1 MPRLAARGNE
11 KECFMSGKK
20 SEFGLIIKLL
30 AALVIGAVL
39 GRVAG
44 VGVMDAVVS
53 IKHVLGQLIFFAV
66 PLVIVGFI
74 APAIA
79 RLGQNASKMLLTA
92 VALAYISSVGA
103 AFFSAFSGYA
113 IIPHLSIPTQV
124 EGLVELPKASF
135 VLNIPPL
142 MSVMTALVTALII
155 GIAASWTKAETIMKI
170 LDELEGIMTSVVT
183 RIVIP
188 LLPFFVGATF
198 CELSYEGR
206 LTVQL
211 PIFLLVILIVIV
223 GHYIWL
229 AVLFIIGGMMSGRN
243 PWQVV
248 RYYLPAYLTA
258 VGTMS
263 SAATLPVSLSC
274 ARRSPVLSRTMTEF
288 MIPLGATVH
297 LCGSVLTETF
307 FCMTISLM
315 LYGSLPSF
323 GTMVLFIF
331 LFGIFAVG
339 APGVPGGTVMASL
352 GLVVSVLGFD
362 PAGVALLLAI
372 FALQDS
378 FGTACN
384 VTGDGALALMMEG
397 IFNKNKQLDDKFGTG
412 E

>member
-1 MPRLAARGNE
+1 MAA
-11 KECFMSGKK
+11 KK

-30 AALVIGAVL
+30 AALAIGAGL

-53 IKHVLGQLIFFAV
+53 IKYALGQLIFFAV

-79 RLGQNASKMLLTA
+79 RLGANASKMLLTA
-92 VALAYISSVGA
+92 VTLAYVSSVGA
-103 AFFSAFSGYA
+103 AIFSAISGYV

-124 EGLVELPKASF
+124 EGLVALPKPSF
-135 VLNIPPL
+135 VLDIPPL
-142 MSVMTALVTALII
+142 MSVMSALVTALMI
-155 GIAASWTKAETIMKI
+155 GIAASWTKAETITKI
-170 LDELEGIMTSVVT
+170 LNELESIMTSVVN
-183 RIVIP
+183 RVIIP

-206 LTVQL
+206 LTEQL
-211 PIFLLVILIVIV
+211 PIFLLVILIVIF

-229 AVLFIIGGMMSGRN
+229 GFLFTIGGIISGRN

-307 FCMTISLM
+307 FIMTISLM
-315 LYGSLPSF
+315 LYGALPSV
-323 GTMVLFIF
+323 GTMALFIV

-352 GLVVSVLGFD
+352 GLVTSVIGFD

-397 IFNKNKQLDDKFGTG
+397 IFNKDKQLDSTFGTG

>member
-1 MPRLAARGNE
+1 
-11 KECFMSGKK
+11 MSAKK
-20 SEFGLIIKLL
+20 SDFGLIIKLL
-30 AALVIGAVL
+30 AALAIGAVV
-39 GRVAG
+39 GRVAN
-44 VGVMDAVVS
+44 VQVMDAVGSV
-53 IKHVLGQLIFFAV
+53 KYALGQIIFYAV

-79 RLGQNASKMLLTA
+79 RLGQNASRMLLTA
-92 VALAYISSVGA
+92 VALAYLSSVGA
-103 AFFSAFSGYA
+103 AAFSALSGYL
-113 IIPHLSIPTQV
+113 IIPHLSVPTQV
-124 EGLVELPKASF
+124 ENLLDLPKPSF
-135 VLNIPPL
+135 VLDIPPL
-142 MSVMTALVTALII
+142 MSVMSALVTALLI
-155 GIAASWTKAETIMKI
+155 GLATSWTKAETINKI
-170 LDELEGIMTSVVT
+170 LNELEGIMTSVVQ
-183 RIVIP
+183 RVIIP

-211 PIFLLVILIVIV
+211 PIFLKIIGIVII

-229 AVLFIIGGMMSGRN
+229 AVLYVIGGILSGRN

-263 SAATLPVSLSC
+263 SAATLPVALSC

-307 FCMTISLM
+307 FVMTISLM
-315 LYGSLPSF
+315 LYGALPSV
-323 GTMVLFIF
+323 GTMALFIV

-352 GLVVSVLGFD
+352 GLVVSVLHFD

-384 VTGDGALALMMEG
+384 VTGDGALALMLEG
-397 IFNKNKQLDDKFGTG
+397 IFNRNSQLDGRYGTG
-412 E
+412 A

>member
-1 MPRLAARGNE
+1 
-11 KECFMSGKK
+11 MSAKK
-20 SEFGLIIKLL
+20 SDFGLIIKLL
-30 AALVIGAVL
+30 AALAIGAVL
-39 GRVAG
+39 GRVAN
-44 VGVMDAVVS
+44 VPVMDAVGSV
-53 IKHVLGQLIFFAV
+53 KYALGQIIFYAV

-74 APAIA
+74 TPAIA

-92 VALAYISSVGA
+92 VALAYLSSVGA
-103 AFFSAFSGYA
+103 ATFSALSGYL
-113 IIPHLSIPTQV
+113 IIPNLSVPTQV
-124 EGLVELPKASF
+124 ENLVDLPKPSF
-135 VLNIPPL
+135 VLDIPPL
-142 MSVMTALVTALII
+142 MSVMSALVTALLI
-155 GIAASWTKAETIMKI
+155 GLAVSWTKAETINKI
-170 LDELEGIMTSVVT
+170 LNEMEGIMTSVVK
-183 RIVIP
+183 RVIIP

-211 PIFLLVILIVIV
+211 PIFLKIIGIVII
-223 GHYIWL
+223 GHFIWL
-229 AVLFIIGGMMSGRN
+229 TFLYVMGGVLSGRN
-243 PWQVV
+243 PWRVV

-263 SAATLPVSLSC
+263 SAATLPVALSC

-307 FCMTISLM
+307 FIMTISLM
-315 LYGSLPSF
+315 LYGTLPSV
-323 GTMVLFIF
+323 GTMALFIV

-352 GLVVSVLGFD
+352 GLVVSVLHFD

-384 VTGDGALALMMEG
+384 VTGDGALALMLEG
-397 IFNKNKQLDDKFGTG
+397 VFNRDSQLDDRYGTG
-412 E
+412 A

>member
-1 MPRLAARGNE
+1 
-11 KECFMSGKK
+11 MSAKK
-20 SEFGLIIKLL
+20 SDFGLIIKLL
-30 AALVIGAVL
+30 AALAIGAVV
-39 GRVAG
+39 GRVAN
-44 VGVMDAVVS
+44 VQVMDAGGSV
-53 IKHVLGQLIFFAV
+53 KYALGQIIFYAV

-79 RLGQNASKMLLTA
+79 RLGQNASRMLLTA
-92 VALAYISSVGA
+92 VALAYLSSVGA
-103 AFFSAFSGYA
+103 AAFSALSGYL
-113 IIPHLSIPTQV
+113 IIPHLSVPTQV
-124 EGLVELPKASF
+124 ENLLDLPKPSF
-135 VLNIPPL
+135 VLDIPPL
-142 MSVMTALVTALII
+142 MSVMSALVTALLI
-155 GIAASWTKAETIMKI
+155 GLATSWTKAETINKI
-170 LDELEGIMTSVVT
+170 LNELEGIMTSVVQ
-183 RIVIP
+183 RVIIP

-211 PIFLLVILIVIV
+211 PIFLKIIGIVII

-229 AVLFIIGGMMSGRN
+229 AVLYVIGGILSGRN

-263 SAATLPVSLSC
+263 SAATLPVALSC

-307 FCMTISLM
+307 FVMTISLM
-315 LYGSLPSF
+315 LYGALPSV
-323 GTMVLFIF
+323 GTMALFIV

-352 GLVVSVLGFD
+352 GLVVSVLHFD
-362 PAGVALLLAI
+362 PAALALLLAI

-384 VTGDGALALMMEG
+384 VTGDGALALMLEG
-397 IFNKNKQLDDKFGTG
+397 IFNRNSQLDGRYGTG
-412 E
+412 A

>member
-1 MPRLAARGNE
+1 
-11 KECFMSGKK
+11 MSAKK
-20 SEFGLIIKLL
+20 SDFALIIKLL
-30 AALVIGAVL
+30 LALVIGAVL
-39 GRVAG
+39 GRIANVQ
-44 VGVMDAVVS
+44 VMDAVGS
-53 IKHVLGQLIFFAV
+53 AKYALGQIIFYAV

-92 VALAYISSVGA
+92 VALAYLSSIGA
-103 AFFSAFSGYA
+103 AAFSAISGYA
-113 IIPHLSIPTQV
+113 IIPHLSVAREV
-124 EGLVELPKASF
+124 ENLVELPKPSF
-135 VLNIPPL
+135 VLDIPPL
-142 MSVMTALVTALII
+142 MSVMSALVTALLL
-155 GIAASWTKAETIMKI
+155 GLAVSWTKAETVNKV
-170 LDELEGIMTSVVT
+170 LEELERIMTSVVT
-183 RIVIP
+183 RVIIP

-198 CELSYEGR
+198 CELSFEGR

-211 PIFLLVILIVIV
+211 PIFLKIIGIVIL

-229 AVLFIIGGMMSGRN
+229 TVLYVIGGVLSGRN

-263 SAATLPVSLSC
+263 SAATLPVALSC
-274 ARRSPVLSRTMTEF
+274 ARRSPVLSKTMTEF

-307 FCMTISLM
+307 FVMTISLM
-315 LYGSLPSF
+315 LYGALPSV
-323 GTMVLFIF
+323 GTMAFFIV

-339 APGVPGGTVMASL
+339 APGVPGGTVMASI
-352 GLVVSVLGFD
+352 GLVISVLHFD

-384 VTGDGALALMMEG
+384 VTGDGALALMLEG
-397 IFNKNKQLDDKFGTG
+397 IFNRDKQLDDRFGTG

>member
-1 MPRLAARGNE
+1 
-11 KECFMSGKK
+11 MSAKK
-20 SEFGLIIKLL
+20 SDFALIIKLL
-30 AALVIGAVL
+30 LALVIGAVL
-39 GRVAG
+39 GRMANVQ
-44 VGVMDAVVS
+44 VMDAVGS
-53 IKHVLGQLIFFAV
+53 AKYALGQIIFYAV

-92 VALAYISSVGA
+92 VALAYLSSIGA
-103 AFFSAFSGYA
+103 AAFSAISGYA
-113 IIPHLSIPTQV
+113 IIPHLSVAREV
-124 EGLVELPKASF
+124 ENLVKLPKPSF
-135 VLNIPPL
+135 VLDIPPL
-142 MSVMTALVTALII
+142 MSVMSALVTALLL
-155 GIAASWTKAETIMKI
+155 GLAVSWTKAETVNKVVE
-170 LDELEGIMTSVVT
+170 ELERIMTSVVT
-183 RIVIP
+183 RVIIP

-198 CELSYEGR
+198 CELSFEGR

-211 PIFLLVILIVIV
+211 PIFLKIIGIVIL

-229 AVLFIIGGMMSGRN
+229 TVLYVIGGVLSGRN

-263 SAATLPVSLSC
+263 SAATLPVALSC
-274 ARRSPVLSRTMTEF
+274 ARRSPVLSKTMTEF

-307 FCMTISLM
+307 FVMTISLM
-315 LYGSLPSF
+315 LYGALPSV
-323 GTMVLFIF
+323 GTMAFFIV

-339 APGVPGGTVMASL
+339 APGVPGGTVMASI
-352 GLVVSVLGFD
+352 GLVISVLHFD

-384 VTGDGALALMMEG
+384 VTGDGALALMLEG
-397 IFNKNKQLDDKFGTG
+397 IFNRDKQLDDRFGTG

>member
-1 MPRLAARGNE
+1 MATQR
-11 KECFMSGKK
+11 SD
-20 SEFGLIIKLL
+20 FGLIIKLL
-30 AALVIGAVL
+30 LALVAGALL
-39 GRVAG
+39 GRFAG
-44 VGVMDAVVS
+44 IEIMDAIVS
-53 IKHVLGQLIFFAV
+53 VKYALGQIIFYAV

-92 VALAYISSVGA
+92 VGIAYLSSIGA
-103 AFFSAFSGYA
+103 AAFSAISGYA
-113 IIPHLSIPTQV
+113 IIPHLSVPTQM
-124 EGLVELPKASF
+124 ENLTALPKPSF
-135 VLNIPPL
+135 VLDIPPV
-142 MSVMTALVTALII
+142 MSVMTALATALII
-155 GIAASWTKAETIMKI
+155 GIATSWTKAETFSK
-170 LDELEGIMTSVVT
+170 LLAELEAMMTSVVQ
-183 RIVIP
+183 RVIIP

-211 PIFLLVILIVIV
+211 PIFLKIILIVIV
-223 GHYIWL
+223 GHFIWL
-229 AVLFIIGGMMSGRN
+229 FVLYAIGGILSGRN
-243 PWQVV
+243 PWKVI

-263 SAATLPVSLSC
+263 SAATLPVALSC
-274 ARRSPVLSRTMTEF
+274 ARRSPALSKTVSEF

-307 FCMTISLM
+307 FVMTISLM
-315 LYGSLPSF
+315 LYGTLPSV
-323 GTMVLFIF
+323 GTMALFII

-339 APGVPGGTVMASL
+339 APGVPGGTVMASI
-352 GLVVSVLGFD
+352 GLVASVLHFD
-362 PAGVALLLAI
+362 PAGIALLLAI

-397 IFNKNKQLDDKFGTG
+397 IFNRNEELDSRFGTG
-412 E
+412 A

>member
-1 MPRLAARGNE
+1 
-11 KECFMSGKK
+11 MSGKK

-155 GIAASWTKAETIMKI
+155 GIAASWTKAETVMKI
-170 LDELEGIMTSVVT
+170 LNELEGIMTSVVT

-211 PIFLLVILIVIV
+211 PIFLLIILIVIV

-397 IFNKNKQLDDKFGTG
+397 IFNKEKQLDDKFGTG

>member
-1 MPRLAARGNE
+1 
-11 KECFMSGKK
+11 MSGKK

-155 GIAASWTKAETIMKI
+155 GIAASWTKAETVMKI
-170 LDELEGIMTSVVT
+170 LNELEGIMTSVVT

-397 IFNKNKQLDDKFGTG
+397 IFNKEKQLDDKFGTG